1 MDLIFRLIS
10 YWSTLPRVCPWESM
24 LHSHSP
30 IPGIQPMLSDLI
42 FELLAIPSISPND
55 EGCQKILQAHLEM
68 LGFCVERMPFGDVDN
83 LWAVYGESG
92 PIIAF
97 AGHTDVVPPGPID
110 EWRFDPFTPTI
121 DDGKLYARGSA
132 DMKIALCCMIAACG
146 NYLKQQTLTNGR
158 IAFLITGCEEI
169 TTNDGTKNVIDEL
182 MQKRQEDI
190 RWCILGEASSNE
202 QLGDQIKIGRRG
214 SLSGDLIVHGKQ
226 GHIAYP
232 DNANNAIHLALSAL
246 DELSAMRWDTGSK
259 EFSPTSFQISNINA
273 GTGANNVIPGLLT
286 ASFNFR
292 YSPESTAH
300 TLQEKVEA
308 ILKKHQ
314 VPCSLS
320 WSLSGEPFLSK
331 TGKLLSATQK
341 AIHKVVGLLTK
352 SDTGGGTSD
361 ARFIAP
367 HGIETIELGFRND
380 TIHKINEAIAVD
392 DIEKL
397 VAIYQEI
404 LTQLFT

>member
-1 MDLIFRLIS
+1 
-10 YWSTLPRVCPWESM
+10 M
-24 LHSHSP
+24 LR
-30 IPGIQPMLSDLI
+30 DLI

-55 EGCQKILQAHLEM
+55 AGCQKILQKHLEA
-68 LGFCVERMPFGDVDN
+68 LGFHVENMPFGDIDN

-92 PIIAF
+92 PIMAF
-97 AGHTDVVPPGPID
+97 AGHTDVVPPGPVD

-132 DMKIALCCMIAACG
+132 DMKVALCCMVAACQ
-146 NYLKQQTLTNGR
+146 NYLKQQTKLNGR

-169 TTNDGTKNVIDEL
+169 TTDDGTKNVIHEL
-182 MQKRQEDI
+182 VRERDEDI
-190 RWCILGEASSNE
+190 QWCIVGEASSNK
-202 QLGDQIKIGRRG
+202 QLGDQIKVGRRG

-232 DNANNAIHLALSAL
+232 DTASNAIHLAMAAL
-246 DELSAMRWDTGSK
+246 DELATTQWDKGNK
-259 EFSPTSFQISNINA
+259 EFAPTSFQLSNINA
-273 GTGANNVIPGLLT
+273 GTGANNVIPGQLN

-292 YSPESTAH
+292 YSPESTAQA
-300 TLQEKVEA
+300 LQKKVEA
-308 ILKKHQ
+308 ILDKHQ
-314 VPCSLS
+314 LPYSLT

-331 TGKLLSATQK
+331 IGKLVTATKQ
-341 AIHKVVGLLTK
+341 AIHNVAGLATK
-352 SDTGGGTSD
+352 TDTGGGTSD

-367 HGIETIELGFRND
+367 YGIETLELGFCND

-404 LTQLFT
+404 LTQLFA